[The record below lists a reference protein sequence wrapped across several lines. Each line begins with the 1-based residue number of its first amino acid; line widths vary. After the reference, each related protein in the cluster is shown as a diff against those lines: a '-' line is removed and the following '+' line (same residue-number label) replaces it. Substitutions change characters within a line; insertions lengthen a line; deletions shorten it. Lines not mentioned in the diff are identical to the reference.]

1 MISVAKEKD
10 QAELREQ
17 IAAEFD
23 KVAAAAA

>member
-1 MISVAKEKD
+1 MISAAKEKV

-23 KVAAAAA
+23 KVAAASA